1 MSKKTLF
8 GIDYTDKEWIK
19 IILYLFVGGTAA
31 LVEWAFFYGFNQG
44 IGMEYMLATAAAFC
58 LATLYHYFLGNILV
72 FTSGARYEKGKELS
86 LVFAVSIMGLA
97 FNLILMYIFV
107 GMMLLQPMFAK
118 HKPALTA
125 ISSPVQI
132 RYRLPANRTR
142 SLLPLKKYDR

>member
-1 MSKKTLF
+1 MDQDNF
-8 GIDYTDKEWIK
+8 I
-19 IILYLFVGGTAA
+19 FVCRWYGGAGR
-31 LVEWAFFYGFNQG
+31 VGVFYGFNQG

-118 HKPALTA
+118 VLASCIVVIWNYLA
-125 ISSPVQI
+125 
-132 RYRLPANRTR
+132 R
-142 SLLPLKKYDR
+142 KKWIF

>member
-8 GIDYTDKEWIK
+8 GVDYTDKEWIK

-97 FNLILMYIFV
+97 FNLILMYIFCRNDV
-107 GMMLLQPMFAK
+107 IAADVCQSIGQLHCSHLE
-118 HKPALTA
+118 L
-125 ISSPVQI
+125 SSP
-132 RYRLPANRTR
+132 
-142 SLLPLKKYDR
+142 